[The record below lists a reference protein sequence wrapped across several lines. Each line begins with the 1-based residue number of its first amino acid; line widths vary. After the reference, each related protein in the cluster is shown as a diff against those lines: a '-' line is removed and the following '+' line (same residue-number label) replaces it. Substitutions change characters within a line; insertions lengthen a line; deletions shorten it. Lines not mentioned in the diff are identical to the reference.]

1 MGKAGYIVGIIG
13 GVIVVLF
20 GLMFLLVS
28 FTAPGLSS
36 WFSLFVA
43 SEKSKDK
50 EVQAKSSSS
59 FSKAMKIIENL
70 EPDYDDDEKSDKVG
84 EEKQQEQ
91 EIVARTINQVF

>member
-13 GVIVVLF
+13 GVIVVLL

-43 SEKSKDK
+43 MFLFIISAIIFYAASR
-50 EVQAKSSSS
+50 AKPKR
-59 FSKAMKIIENL
+59 FNK
-70 EPDYDDDEKSDKVG
+70 Y
-84 EEKQQEQ
+84 
-91 EIVARTINQVF
+91 